1 MLAKCCVFSKQ
12 SYLTFMCQPS
22 NYTTA
27 WYNSIATLSFEIT
40 ELFCLVPSGEFS
52 QHLSIFYL
60 PTCVGLEY
68 GIFYIIFS
76 CINKKNKSIYRASPR
91 RGMHRAEDRSLKLLW
106 TLKSLINLL
115 SIKCIYNKFLINQSF
130 RLYS

>member
-12 SYLTFMCQPS
+12 SYLTFMCQPA

-60 PTCVGLEY
+60 PTSVGLEY

-76 CINKKNKSIYRASPR
+76 CINKKNKSIPRALNSF
-91 RGMHRAEDRSLKLLW
+91 GLFRA
-106 TLKSLINLL
+106 LINLL
-115 SIKCIYNKFLINQSF
+115 SIKYIYNKFLINQSF

>member
-22 NYTTA
+22 NNYFTFQFNN
-27 WYNSIATLSFEIT
+27 NSIATLSFEIT

-60 PTCVGLEY
+60 PTSVGLEY
-68 GIFYIIFS
+68 GILYIIFS
-76 CINKKNKSIYRASPR
+76 CINKKNKSI
-91 RGMHRAEDRSLKLLW
+91 LLIYY
-106 TLKSLINLL
+106 LLNIFIINSS
-115 SIKCIYNKFLINQSF
+115 SIKAFAYILRDRLTHSNLIFLWNP
-130 RLYS
+130 